1 MIAPL
6 PQLAQQQPQ
15 PSAANSTRIEAATY
29 EFEVHGVQV
38 EGAGGLGGPD
48 ERSQPD
54 VQVRASSLLKT
65 CCTYGRR
72 EARCFLLNYSALN

>member
-54 VQVRASSLLKT
+54 VQVAASSLLLKT
-65 CCTYGRR
+65 CCTYLERL
-72 EARCFLLNYSALN
+72 AVLNYSALN